1 MRGWGV
7 AWSCNVYLAQSRPWL
22 QSLAPK
28 PEKKKKSSPSLC
40 QWLSGAK
47 APETQGSCLAAWPFF
62 PGLGPSVQ
70 GKPLL
75 RSHPT
80 ILVPVGSVPSSL
92 QADATGWVGDAF
104 GDGSAS
110 CCVLWSAAFQGPEA
124 WCPMIPTCWGHA
136 SVVTAFVFFRWPS
149 RTSRKELNSSW
160 KKYCLVAVRLACTS
174 SGPFSVH
181 HNGDTHFQLSSWARD
196 TAPLCT

>member
-1 MRGWGV
+1 MLYDLVVELPQHNPPMRGWGV

-40 QWLSGAK
+40 QWLSGVK

-110 CCVLWSAAFQGPEA
+110 CCVLWSAAFQGGLVPHDPNMLGS
-124 WCPMIPTCWGHA
+124 CQCSH
-136 SVVTAFVFFRWPS
+136 
-149 RTSRKELNSSW
+149 
-160 KKYCLVAVRLACTS
+160 CLCLLQVAIKDKQE
-174 SGPFSVH
+174 GIE
-181 HNGDTHFQLSSWARD
+181 
-196 TAPLCT
+196 